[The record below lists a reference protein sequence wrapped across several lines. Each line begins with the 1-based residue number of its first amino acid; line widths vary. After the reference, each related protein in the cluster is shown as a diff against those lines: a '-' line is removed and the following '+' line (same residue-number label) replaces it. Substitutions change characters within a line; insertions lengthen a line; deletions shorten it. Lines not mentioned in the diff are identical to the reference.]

1 MSSRS
6 RVDELE
12 IAMYS
17 PFVYPWMIDVIRE
30 LSKSVADTK
39 LYCSRFFGNYPFEN
53 VGPVQI
59 IGNKY
64 FDFVTRYI
72 RNKPDLL
79 IMLGTETNL
88 SLLLYAIS
96 RIMRVDVIMIGEE
109 NKERAFSSP
118 ILALAAK
125 AKQVAVKMVHKN
137 AKVIIAESDASRDY
151 ILRMG
156 CSPAN
161 VCVMPHGT
169 NVDFFAPGRKDRL
182 FAQRIGLNDKELS
195 RSCTLFVGEFAE
207 SKGADYMAEAISKL
221 SDNEKVLFLIPAFG
235 PIFAKCAAKLQR
247 QTNVFTYPALEF
259 KDIPSLFSLGDIV
272 VVPSK
277 EFEHTSSDRSP
288 NSLIEAMACGK
299 AVIGTKVGGIPT
311 IMGNAGVLIR
321 PNDANAISEAIL
333 WLLNDEEAIAQLG
346 IRARDR
352 AVTVLNNSV
361 YATRILDLWRRNF
374 KKVAE

>member
-1 MSSRS
+1 MSGRS
-6 RVDELE
+6 RADELE

-17 PFVYPWMIDVIRE
+17 PFVYPWRIDVVSE
-30 LSKSVADTK
+30 LSKSVEDIK
-39 LYCSRFFGNYPFEN
+39 LYCSRFYGNYPFEN
-53 VGPVQI
+53 WGRVQI

-64 FDFVTRYI
+64 FDFVRKYV

-79 IMLGTETNL
+79 IVSGTETSF

-96 RIMRVDVIMIGEE
+96 RIMRVDVIMIVEE

-125 AKQVAVKMVHKN
+125 AKRFAVKVVHKN

-151 ILRMG
+151 LLRMG

-169 NVDFFAPGRKDRL
+169 NVDFFAPRGKDKL
-182 FAQRIGLNDKELS
+182 FARRTGLNDEELS
-195 RSCTLFVGEFAE
+195 RVCTLFAGEFAE

-221 SDNEKVLFLIPAFG
+221 SDNEKVIFLIPAFG
-235 PIFAKCAAKLQR
+235 PVFSECAAELQR
-247 QTNVFTYPALEF
+247 QTNVFTYPPLEF

-277 EFEHTSSDRSP
+277 EFEHTSGDRSP

-311 IMGNAGVLIR
+311 IMGNAGILIR

-333 WLLNDEEAIAQLG
+333 SLLNDEGAIAQLG

-361 YATRILDLWRRNF
+361 YATRILDLWRQNF